1 MLKLVDELFLQF
13 IKKYSNLN
21 EYDAI
26 LEDITVANTK
36 DTESLINGFEK
47 ISLFSDRAVVFFESK
62 LKEELLRHLYLIDN
76 PDLERIEKGFVEHSV
91 NEFFADSLGLNK
103 LQGVSTGLAGELY
116 QYAAHSKLLSCD
128 IYICIDKSIVNN
140 YLTRK
145 HSIEPQKGVST
156 KLLKSIV
163 ESKKVQ
169 IDIGLLN
176 QSVDMADILN
186 IKVGDVIKT
195 TRRKEEGV
203 QIIYGDEVLASNVF
217 VSSGEKIKVIV
228 G

>member
-1 MLKLVDELFLQF
+1 MLKLVDELFFQF
-13 IKKYSNLN
+13 IKKYSDLN
-21 EYDAI
+21 ECGSI

-47 ISLFSDRAVVFFESK
+47 ISLFTGRAVVFFESK
-62 LKEELLRHLYLIDN
+62 LKEELLKHLYRIDN
-76 PDLERIEKGFVEHSV
+76 PDLETIEKGFVEHSV
-91 NEFFADSLGLNK
+91 NEFFSDSLGLNK
-103 LQGVSTGLAGELY
+103 LQDVSTRLAGELY

-140 YLTRK
+140 YLTSK
-145 HSIEPQKGVST
+145 HSIDPKKGVST